1 MLVVDTGGLFFTFGA
16 DGGLELLVTGGKL
29 ELLVTGVKL
38 ELLVTGGKLMVLL
51 FGANR
56 LVFLLLLDGEL
67 LTEVQ

>member
-1 MLVVDTGGLFFTFGA
+1 MLVVDTGGLIFTFGA
-16 DGGLELLVTGGKL
+16 DGGLELLVTGG
-29 ELLVTGVKL
+29 KL